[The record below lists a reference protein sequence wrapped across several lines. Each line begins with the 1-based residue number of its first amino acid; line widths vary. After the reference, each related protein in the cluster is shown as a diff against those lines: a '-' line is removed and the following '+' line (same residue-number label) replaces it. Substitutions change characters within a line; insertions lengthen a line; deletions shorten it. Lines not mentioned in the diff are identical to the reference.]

1 MAQNAIGNS
10 ADIFLRGGALQQG
23 AQGRIFDAINNAA
36 NLYAQQQARK
46 EAQLAAERMKQMEID
61 AQRAKIQSD
70 LARDPEAILAQ
81 AIQNGPESLTPQ
93 QRAIF
98 EANQR
103 MQGAKVA
110 IQPMTGQA
118 YNPYQPVDLNNV
130 RAQSSPVGAV
140 MDMGVSQPQ
149 AGQSSP
155 VNAMMDMGQQ
165 GVLPPP
171 RVAGGGGTFD
181 QFMADTKAEL
191 PAPIGEAKPKQVF
204 KDTTGIGQTPVGKVK
219 QFEKELDF
227 YGQKILKD
235 YDVQLTKEQQDKAKS
250 VSQRAIDRMIEL
262 NEKLNEAGGLVSD
275 KNSIVG
281 NIRAS
286 AAGAPYA
293 GKAVERV
300 ASPKVAAMRDEYSK
314 LQSLL
319 FPFYAKSSGL
329 GATAID
335 SEGAR
340 KAMLDSMGDP
350 NGVYESNKSQLES
363 LSNMIGTGTGATKAT
378 TSQFREGQ
386 TATNP
391 KTGERMI
398 VRGGK
403 WQKM

>member
-1 MAQNAIGNS
+1 MASNVINNS
-10 ADIFLRGGALQQG
+10 ADIFLRGGQLQQN
-23 AQGRIFDAINNAA
+23 AQGRVFDAITNAA

-61 AQRAKIQSD
+61 AQRAKIQAE
-70 LARDPEAILAQ
+70 LARDPETILAQ

-149 AGQSSP
+149 AGQPSP
-155 VNAMMDMGQQ
+155 VGAVMDM

-171 RVAGGGGTFD
+171 RVAGGSGTFD

-191 PAPIGEAKPKQVF
+191 PTPVGEPKPKQVF

-275 KNSIVG
+275 KNSIIG
-281 NIRAS
+281 NTRAS
-286 AAGAPYA
+286 AAGVPYV

-350 NGVYESNKSQLES
+350 NGVYESNKSQLQT
-363 LSNMIGTGTGATKAT
+363 LSGMIGTGTGTAKEA
-378 TSQFREGQ
+378 SSGFKEGQ

-391 KTGERMI
+391 KTGEKMI